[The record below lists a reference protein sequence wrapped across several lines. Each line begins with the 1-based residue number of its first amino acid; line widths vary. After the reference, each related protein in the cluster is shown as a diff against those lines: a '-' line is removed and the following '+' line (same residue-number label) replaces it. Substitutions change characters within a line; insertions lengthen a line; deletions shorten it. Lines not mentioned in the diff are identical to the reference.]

1 MSKFIPKVLL
11 LGNENEIPND
21 LPEFKIV
28 GKIEIRNESNWFFN
42 GIQIALQDLLKRNF
56 DYILCTN
63 YKIYERSKHRF
74 YAAGLPIGS
83 VITQQFFKRHVS
95 NSMYVITENVM
106 QLTRSLERIEYEDPN
121 FKTILDADS
130 YFYRNG
136 IFDFPDQ
143 FFNMTRSIDKKFS
156 IESICD
162 ENLDP
167 IFENIYTRQFK
178 SLDEIKLRFYDLI
191 LLAAERSLDEWISIL
206 HWAIESS
213 NRIICFIH
221 ETSPALASLTKI
233 SIDRGKI
240 SWRQAF
246 RGFWLE
252 IKIDRENDARIW
264 VTTHKKCFMPEL
276 PAGYQWILGGRKI
289 SNLDLG
295 IQSDDTGENVSEL
308 NLKINELTALY
319 WVWKNCP
326 TDFVGFAHYRR
337 FFVLPSD
344 GEFPIRT
351 WGEHIATIDE
361 LIDLLRDCDVI
372 LGKVTE
378 WQDSLT
384 KSFDEIDG
392 DNGMDVGYRIF
403 LKHFRRI
410 HPEYLATLEKTET
423 RNRMFTNTMIF
434 TRWKFFDAYCE
445 WLFSFLIPATVEFDD
460 SKYTNG
466 FETRIMSCIGER
478 MLTTFLTQNHIRFK
492 TVTIALGSQESF
504 DPKNFAPRIFII

>member
-1 MSKFIPKVLL
+1 MKFIPRVVIF
-11 LGNENEIPND
+11 GNKNELSND

-28 GKIEIRNESNWFFN
+28 EELNENQIEPH
-42 GIQIALQDLLKRNF
+42 DLLNKNF

-63 YKIYERSKHRF
+63 YGIYERSKHGF
-74 YAAGLPIGS
+74 HDSGFPIGS
-83 VITQQFFKRHVS
+83 MITQQFFKRHVS
-95 NSMYVITENVM
+95 NSMYVITENVI
-106 QLTRSLERIEYEDPN
+106 QLARTLERIEHEDPN
-121 FKTILDADS
+121 CKTILDADS

-136 IFDFPDQ
+136 VFDFPDQ
-143 FFNMTRSIDKKFS
+143 FFNTTRSIDKKFS
-156 IESICD
+156 IESICN

-178 SLDEIKLRFYDLI
+178 SIDEIKLRFYDLI
-191 LLAAERSLDEWISIL
+191 LLTAERSIDEWISIL
-206 HWAIESS
+206 HWAVESS
-213 NRIICFIH
+213 NRIICFIN

-276 PAGYQWILGGRKI
+276 PAGYQWILGGKKI

-326 TDFVGFAHYRR
+326 TDYVGFAHYRR
-337 FFVLPSD
+337 FFVLPGN
-344 GEFPIRT
+344 GEFMLGT